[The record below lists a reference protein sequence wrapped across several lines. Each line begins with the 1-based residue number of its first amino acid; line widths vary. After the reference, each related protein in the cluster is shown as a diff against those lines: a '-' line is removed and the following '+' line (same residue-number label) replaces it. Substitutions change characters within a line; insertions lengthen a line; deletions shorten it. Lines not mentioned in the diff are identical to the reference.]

1 MTPSTARDRLL
12 TAALVLASGVN
23 ADDLIATDPTVP
35 TDRSPRA
42 DRLRAE
48 ALAADLATFRVA
60 LAEFNAEV
68 AA

>member
-12 TAALVLASGVN
+12 SAALVLASGVN
-23 ADDLIATDPTVP
+23 ADDLIATDPTFP
-35 TDRSPRA
+35 ADRSPRA

-48 ALAADLATFRVA
+48 ALAADLATFRAA

>member
-1 MTPSTARDRLL
+1 MNSPTAHDRLL
-12 TAALVLASGVN
+12 SAALVLASGVN
-23 ADDLIATDPTVP
+23 ADDLIATDSTFSA
-35 TDRSPRA
+35 DRSPRA

-48 ALAADLATFRVA
+48 ALAADLAKFRAA